1 MTDGNGIRPPAS
13 AEKSLGEIV
22 TEVSEKTTLLVH
34 EEIEL
39 AKAEITTKLSRLGK
53 GAVVAGAAG
62 IFLVL
67 GLIYG
72 LVAVAEAINSFG
84 FADWVGFAIVW
95 LALSLLGVVAGLI
108 AYRLFKKGSPPVPK
122 MAIEEARATRDTL
135 EEVRR

>member
-1 MTDGNGIRPPAS
+1 MTDGNGLRPPDS

-53 GAVVAGAAG
+53 GAVIAGAAG
-62 IFLVL
+62 VFLVF

-72 LVAVAEAINSFG
+72 LVAVAHAINSFG

-95 LALSLLGVVAGLI
+95 LVLSLLGLVAGLI

-122 MAIEEARATRDTL
+122 MAIEEARATRDTF

>member
-1 MTDGNGIRPPAS
+1 MTDGNGIRPPAN

-108 AYRLFKKGSPPVPK
+108 AYRLFKKGSPPVPR